1 MVISPLPHGIEA
13 DFDAPSP
20 SRDKDEKQA
29 SIVHCEDALDSDTE
43 AYVVDRGAEKRLASI
58 VSPMNGCQLTDT
70 AQAGEKN

>member
-20 SRDKDEKQA
+20 NRDKDEKQA

-58 VSPMNGCQLTDT
+58 VVTSEGLSI
-70 AQAGEKN
+70 G